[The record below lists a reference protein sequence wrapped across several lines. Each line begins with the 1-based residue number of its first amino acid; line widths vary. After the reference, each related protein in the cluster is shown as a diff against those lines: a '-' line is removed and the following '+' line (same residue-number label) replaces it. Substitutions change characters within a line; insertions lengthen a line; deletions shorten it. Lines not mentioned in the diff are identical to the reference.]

1 MDFENSQTKKNLE
14 TAFAG
19 ESQAHTKYRYYASKA
34 KKDGYVQISNIF
46 AETAGNESE
55 HAKLWFKYLHDGA
68 VPDTLD
74 NLRDAAAGENYEW
87 TTMYDEF
94 AKTAE
99 KEGFVEIAEKFRGV
113 AAVEKAH
120 EERYNKLVE
129 RIESG
134 EVFDIAGVRR
144 AVREAFDTYP
154 DMDAFVGADLAAA
167 FAVQEAVSR
176 SIAVPGDVQI
186 IAYDGTL
193 AADCAGMPLTTVAQ
207 DFRQIAHT
215 IAACVEHGIESSPQ
229 RPDATDG
236 DANMTIIP
244 VTLHE
249 RATTRR

>member
-99 KEGFVEIAEKFRGV
+99 EEGFTDIAKLFRGV
-113 AAVEKAH
+113 AAIEKQH
-120 EERYNKLVE
+120 EERYRALLKSVLN
-129 RIESG
+129 G
-134 EVFDIAGVRR
+134 TVFDKKK
-144 AVREAFDTYP
+144 
-154 DMDAFVGADLAAA
+154 
-167 FAVQEAVSR
+167 
-176 SIAVPGDVQI
+176 
-186 IAYDGTL
+186 
-193 AADCAGMPLTTVAQ
+193 
-207 DFRQIAHT
+207 
-215 IAACVEHGIESSPQ
+215 
-229 RPDATDG
+229 
-236 DANMTIIP
+236 P
-244 VTLHE
+244 VMWICLKCGHQHFGETAPEVCPVCGHSQGFFE
-249 RATTRR
+249 EKCENY

>member
-68 VPDTLD
+68 VPGTLD

-99 KEGFVEIAEKFRGV
+99 EDACKMEHDISEQTYTALCRHAIG
-113 AAVEKAH
+113 
-120 EERYNKLVE
+120 KLG
-129 RIESG
+129 ILG
-134 EVFDIAGVRR
+134 EDDAGLGET
-144 AVREAFDTYP
+144 A
-154 DMDAFVGADLAAA
+154 
-167 FAVQEAVSR
+167 
-176 SIAVPGDVQI
+176 
-186 IAYDGTL
+186 GT
-193 AADCAGMPLTTVAQ
+193 D
-207 DFRQIAHT
+207 
-215 IAACVEHGIESSPQ
+215 E
-229 RPDATDG
+229 
-236 DANMTIIP
+236 N
-244 VTLHE
+244 
-249 RATTRR
+249 

>member
-55 HAKLWFKYLHDGA
+55 HAKLCFKYLHDGA

-99 KEGFVEIAEKFRGV
+99 EEGFAEIAAKFRGV

-134 EVFDIAGVRR
+134 EVFEREGVK
-144 AVREAFDTYP
+144 VWKCLNCGHLH
-154 DMDAFVGADLAAA
+154 VGA
-167 FAVQEAVSR
+167 EAPEVCP
-176 SIAVPGDVQI
+176 VCNHPK
-186 IAYDGTL
+186 AYFEEQ
-193 AADCAGMPLTTVAQ
+193 V
-207 DFRQIAHT
+207 
-215 IAACVEHGIESSPQ
+215 V
-229 RPDATDG
+229 
-236 DANMTIIP
+236 NY
-244 VTLHE
+244 
-249 RATTRR
+249 

>member
-46 AETAGNESE
+46 AETAGNECE

-99 KEGFVEIAEKFRGV
+99 EEGFAEIAAKFRGV

-134 EVFDIAGVRR
+134 EVFEREGVK
-144 AVREAFDTYP
+144 VWKCLNCGHLH
-154 DMDAFVGADLAAA
+154 VGAEAPEVCPVCNHPKA
-167 FAVQEAVSR
+167 FFEEQVVN
-176 SIAVPGDVQI
+176 
-186 IAYDGTL
+186 Y
-193 AADCAGMPLTTVAQ
+193 
-207 DFRQIAHT
+207 
-215 IAACVEHGIESSPQ
+215 
-229 RPDATDG
+229 
-236 DANMTIIP
+236 
-244 VTLHE
+244 
-249 RATTRR
+249 

>member
-55 HAKLWFKYLHDGA
+55 HAKLWFKYLHGVV

-99 KEGFVEIAEKFRGV
+99 EEGFAEIAAKFRGV

-134 EVFDIAGVRR
+134 EVFEREGVK
-144 AVREAFDTYP
+144 VWKCLNCGHLH
-154 DMDAFVGADLAAA
+154 VGA
-167 FAVQEAVSR
+167 EAPEVCP
-176 SIAVPGDVQI
+176 VCNHPK
-186 IAYDGTL
+186 AYFEEQ
-193 AADCAGMPLTTVAQ
+193 V
-207 DFRQIAHT
+207 
-215 IAACVEHGIESSPQ
+215 V
-229 RPDATDG
+229 
-236 DANMTIIP
+236 NY
-244 VTLHE
+244 
-249 RATTRR
+249 

>member
-55 HAKLWFKYLHDGA
+55 HAKLGFKYLHDGA

-99 KEGFVEIAEKFRGV
+99 EEGFAEIAAKFRGV

-134 EVFDIAGVRR
+134 EVFEREGVK
-144 AVREAFDTYP
+144 VWKCLNCGHLH
-154 DMDAFVGADLAAA
+154 VGA
-167 FAVQEAVSR
+167 EAPEVCP
-176 SIAVPGDVQI
+176 VCNHPK
-186 IAYDGTL
+186 AYFEEQ
-193 AADCAGMPLTTVAQ
+193 V
-207 DFRQIAHT
+207 
-215 IAACVEHGIESSPQ
+215 V
-229 RPDATDG
+229 
-236 DANMTIIP
+236 NY
-244 VTLHE
+244 
-249 RATTRR
+249 

>member
-99 KEGFVEIAEKFRGV
+99 EEGFVEIAEKFRGV
-113 AAVEKAH
+113 GAVEKAH

-134 EVFDIAGVRR
+134 EVFEREGVK
-144 AVREAFDTYP
+144 VWKCLNCGHLHVGTEAP
-154 DMDAFVGADLAAA
+154 EVCP
-167 FAVQEAVSR
+167 VCNH
-176 SIAVPGDVQI
+176 PK
-186 IAYDGTL
+186 AYFEEQ
-193 AADCAGMPLTTVAQ
+193 V
-207 DFRQIAHT
+207 
-215 IAACVEHGIESSPQ
+215 V
-229 RPDATDG
+229 
-236 DANMTIIP
+236 NY
-244 VTLHE
+244 
-249 RATTRR
+249 

>member
-55 HAKLWFKYLHDGA
+55 HAKLRFKYLHDGA

-99 KEGFVEIAEKFRGV
+99 EEGFAEIAAKFRGV
-113 AAVEKAH
+113 GAVEKAH

-134 EVFDIAGVRR
+134 EVFEREGVK
-144 AVREAFDTYP
+144 VWKCLNCGHLH
-154 DMDAFVGADLAAA
+154 VGA
-167 FAVQEAVSR
+167 EAPEVCP
-176 SIAVPGDVQI
+176 VCNHPK
-186 IAYDGTL
+186 AYFEEQ
-193 AADCAGMPLTTVAQ
+193 V
-207 DFRQIAHT
+207 
-215 IAACVEHGIESSPQ
+215 V
-229 RPDATDG
+229 
-236 DANMTIIP
+236 NY
-244 VTLHE
+244 
-249 RATTRR
+249 

>member
-1 MDFENSQTKKNLE
+1 MDFESSQTKKNLE

-68 VPDTLD
+68 VPSTLD

-87 TTMYDEF
+87 TEMYDEF

-99 KEGFVEIAEKFRGV
+99 EEGFAEIAAKFRGV
-113 AAVEKAH
+113 ATVEKAH

-134 EVFDIAGVRR
+134 EVFEREGVK
-144 AVREAFDTYP
+144 VWKCLNCGHLH
-154 DMDAFVGADLAAA
+154 VGA
-167 FAVQEAVSR
+167 EAPEVCP
-176 SIAVPGDVQI
+176 VCNHPK
-186 IAYDGTL
+186 AYFEEQ
-193 AADCAGMPLTTVAQ
+193 V
-207 DFRQIAHT
+207 
-215 IAACVEHGIESSPQ
+215 V
-229 RPDATDG
+229 
-236 DANMTIIP
+236 NY
-244 VTLHE
+244 
-249 RATTRR
+249 

>member
-46 AETAGNESE
+46 AETAGSESE

-99 KEGFVEIAEKFRGV
+99 EEGFAEIAAKFHGV

-134 EVFDIAGVRR
+134 EVFEREGVK
-144 AVREAFDTYP
+144 VWKCLNCGHLH
-154 DMDAFVGADLAAA
+154 VGA
-167 FAVQEAVSR
+167 EAPEVCP
-176 SIAVPGDVQI
+176 VCNHPK
-186 IAYDGTL
+186 AYFEEQ
-193 AADCAGMPLTTVAQ
+193 V
-207 DFRQIAHT
+207 
-215 IAACVEHGIESSPQ
+215 V
-229 RPDATDG
+229 
-236 DANMTIIP
+236 NY
-244 VTLHE
+244 
-249 RATTRR
+249 